1 MRRRFRRNE
10 SAAMLCFAIVSAL
23 LTGSVRAGIGEV
35 TSVEGRV
42 TASSGNDRLVTVEKG
57 NQIEGSSIIA
67 TPPVG
72 YWWSRL
78 FGDVRLVLRPN
89 SRIATVTGKNT
100 LRLLKG
106 GARISNIGQTV
117 QAMPIRIV
125 TPVGTVIVPTGTEMV
140 MRYCHDDCLD
150 VYPAQLDGLYL
161 GVVSGEVSVE
171 NYSGAHKVHVN
182 HDAVVYDSEASP
194 KRLELSAVALEQ
206 DLIPP
211 VRP

>member
-1 MRRRFRRNE
+1 MMRRFRRSE

-23 LTGSVRAGIGEV
+23 LSSSARAAIGEV

-57 NQIEGSSIIA
+57 NQIEENSIIA

-72 YWWSRL
+72 YLWSRL

-89 SRIATVTGKNT
+89 SRIATETGENA

-106 GARISNIGQTV
+106 GARISNIGHAV
-117 QAMPIRIV
+117 QAMPVRIV
-125 TPVGTVIVPTGTEMV
+125 TPVGTVVVPPGTEMV

-150 VYPAQLDGLYL
+150 VYPAQSDGLYL
-161 GVVSGEVSVE
+161 GVVSGEVSIE
-171 NYSGAHKVHVN
+171 NYSGSHKVHVDR
-182 HDAVVYDSEASP
+182 DAMVLIA
-194 KRLELSAVALEQ
+194 KRRRRGLSCRRLHSSRILSLQ
-206 DLIPP
+206 
-211 VRP
+211 